1 MDTMDR
7 VLNNLVIQYGKH
19 TTERAERRAQIKQA
33 WHNAT
38 KDEPSISYTINWH
51 EILIERAGLEV
62 DVETLELG
70 LLAVRDALQE
80 GISTPDFEYYLEIC
94 YYKVLRGAK

>member
-1 MDTMDR
+1 MDAMKLM
-7 VLNNLVIQYGKH
+7 VLEYNKNLQ
-19 TTERAERRAQIKQA
+19 ERAQRRAEIRQA

-38 KDEPSISYTINWH
+38 KDEPSIGYTMNWH

-62 DVETLELG
+62 EVEILELG

-80 GISTPDFEYYLEIC
+80 GVATPDFEYYLEKC

>member
-1 MDTMDR
+1 MDAMKLM
-7 VLNNLVIQYGKH
+7 VLEYNKNLA
-19 TTERAERRAQIKQA
+19 ERAQRRTAIRQA
-33 WHNAT
+33 WNKAT
-38 KDEPSISYTINWH
+38 QDEPSIGYTMSWH

-70 LLAVRDALQE
+70 LLAVRDALAE
-80 GISTPDFEYYLEIC
+80 GLATPDFEYYLEIC